1 MGLATGNPSR
11 NGFDEI
17 DKTGL
22 DCTKEPINAYDSDPC
37 LYEPHIC
44 NMAGGIREE
53 EERGCCSD

>member
-1 MGLATGNPSR
+1 MDLAIGKPSR

-22 DCTKEPINAYDSDPC
+22 DRTEESINPYDSDPC

-44 NMAGGIREE
+44 DMARGIREE
-53 EERGCCSD
+53 EERGCCCN

>member
-1 MGLATGNPSR
+1 MDFAVGKPSR

-17 DKTGL
+17 DQAGL
-22 DCTKEPINAYDSDPC
+22 DRTEEPINPNDSDPR

-44 NMAGGIREE
+44 DMARGIHEE